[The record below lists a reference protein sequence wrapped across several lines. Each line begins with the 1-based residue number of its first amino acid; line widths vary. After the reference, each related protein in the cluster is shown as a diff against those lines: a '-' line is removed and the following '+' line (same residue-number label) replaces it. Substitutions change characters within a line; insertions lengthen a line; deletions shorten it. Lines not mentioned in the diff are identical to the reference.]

1 MITKEKIKNLC
12 KLYSDEG
19 YQEIRQLLL
28 EHIKIN
34 PADIEVRLK
43 FIKHIYSTELDD
55 PLNVVDY
62 INDILNYDPNNI
74 QALLFLAY
82 IQRFD
87 LTEMD
92 EKLIHQLK
100 NYKCDDNEIMA
111 MIAIAISWYYE
122 LAKQVNEQEKW
133 LKQSL
138 KYCSKIVRNYY
149 ELIVLYIEQNKVDQA
164 RELIPFALNNITHI
178 FKKNYWDDEYL
189 SDSTNIDEFFNIRYK
204 MIHEGEDFVDRLLS
218 WKNDE
223 SMSL

>member
-1 MITKEKIKNLC
+1 M
-12 KLYSDEG
+12 
-19 YQEIRQLLL
+19 
-28 EHIKIN
+28 
-34 PADIEVRLK
+34 
-43 FIKHIYSTELDD
+43 
-55 PLNVVDY
+55 
-62 INDILNYDPNNI
+62 
-74 QALLFLAY
+74 
-82 IQRFD
+82 
-87 LTEMD
+87 
-92 EKLIHQLK
+92 
-100 NYKCDDNEIMA
+100 IMA

>member
-1 MITKEKIKNLC
+1 MLNLLTKEKIKNLC

-100 NYKCDDNEIMA
+100 NYKCDD
-111 MIAIAISWYYE
+111 YGYDC
-122 LAKQVNEQEKW
+122 
-133 LKQSL
+133 
-138 KYCSKIVRNYY
+138 YCYI
-149 ELIVLYIEQNKVDQA
+149 LVL
-164 RELIPFALNNITHI
+164 
-178 FKKNYWDDEYL
+178 
-189 SDSTNIDEFFNIRYK
+189 
-204 MIHEGEDFVDRLLS
+204 
-218 WKNDE
+218 
-223 SMSL
+223 